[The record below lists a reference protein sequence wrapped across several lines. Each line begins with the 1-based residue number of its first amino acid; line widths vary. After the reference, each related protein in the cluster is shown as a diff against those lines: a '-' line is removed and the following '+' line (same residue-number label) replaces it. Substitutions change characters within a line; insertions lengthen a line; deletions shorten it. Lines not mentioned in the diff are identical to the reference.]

1 MHWPKCRIVFKTDR
15 LWKLEVYIF
24 LNWKMNFSP
33 QAIAKLFHW
42 TYSKE
47 IFSHH
52 FAMPWKY
59 YEDEDFLGVFY
70 LVSTQIFRINEHFLP
85 PDTHT

>member
-1 MHWPKCRIVFKTDR
+1 
-15 LWKLEVYIF
+15 
-24 LNWKMNFSP
+24 
-33 QAIAKLFHW
+33 
-42 TYSKE
+42 
-47 IFSHH
+47 
-52 FAMPWKY
+52 MPWKY

>member
-1 MHWPKCRIVFKTDR
+1 MHWPKCRIVFETDR

-24 LNWKMNFSP
+24 LNWQMNFNP

-42 TYSKE
+42 TYWKE
-47 IFSHH
+47 TFSRH